1 MLNAEEELKI
11 FQLFKIEF
19 MKRYAFYY
27 LQILNKNEEVELQM
41 RIDLLLCQENEL
53 MRHIR
58 IYLLKHLYLNYE
70 SFEDIRRDFVEQNRC
85 KWITK
90 LKDLLEEKEDE
101 FFITPNVL
109 NPDNV
114 LYKIMERLREIKFA
128 DHKVFH
134 DLVLEGLKS

>member
-1 MLNAEEELKI
+1 
-11 FQLFKIEF
+11 
-19 MKRYAFYY
+19 
-27 LQILNKNEEVELQM
+27 
-41 RIDLLLCQENEL
+41 

-109 NPDNV
+109 NADNI
-114 LYKIMERLREIKFA
+114 LFKIMDRLKETKFA
-128 DHKVFH
+128 EHKVFH
-134 DLVLEGLKS
+134 DLILEGLKNEKNRY